1 MKKYIDLNGL
11 SIIDIYNFID
21 LKNIKRKEPLSQL
34 KGCDFL
40 GI

>member
-11 SIIDIYNFID
+11 FIIDIYNFID
-21 LKNIKRKEPLSQL
+21 LKNIKRKESLSQL